1 MSVLIRL
8 DGRKA
13 FFRDGAWI
21 CADADLEARLNTFTE
36 DWIRA
41 TGGPP
46 IQERDPERVVALHV
60 TRALGATVVRHVPSR
75 GDRMRAYFL
84 SRRQMEL
91 F

>member
-13 FFRDGAWI
+13 FFRGGVWK
-21 CADADLEARLNTFTE
+21 CADLEVESRLNACTE
-36 DWIRA
+36 EWIRS

-46 IQERDPERVVALHV
+46 IQERDPERVVALYV
-60 TRALGATVVRHVPSR
+60 SRVLGATVIRHVPSR
-75 GDRMRAYFL
+75 GEKMRAYFL
-84 SRRQMEL
+84 GRRQMEL

>member
-13 FFRDGAWI
+13 FFRGGAWK
-21 CADADLEARLNTFTE
+21 CADRELESRLNDCTE

-41 TGGPP
+41 TGGPA
-46 IQERDPERVVALHV
+46 IQERDPERVVAV
-60 TRALGATVVRHVPSR
+60 QVCRQLGATVVRHVPSR